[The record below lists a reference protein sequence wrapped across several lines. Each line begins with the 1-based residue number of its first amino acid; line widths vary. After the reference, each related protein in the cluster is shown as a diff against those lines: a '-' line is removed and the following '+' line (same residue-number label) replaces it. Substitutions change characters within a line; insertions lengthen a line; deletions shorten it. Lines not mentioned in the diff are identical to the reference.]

1 MLESRIIPFL
11 LTDEMSLVKTVK
23 FAEPKYLGDPLNA
36 VRVFN
41 EMAVDELFIAN
52 RDASLRGN
60 GLNMSRLADFAR
72 ECRMPLS
79 YAGGVSTPVEV
90 EELINLGIEKV
101 GIGSQFIT
109 NPGLVSDAANRVGSQ
124 SVAVVLDYRDD
135 GCVCSKQGS
144 LHTGLTV
151 GSLAKEAEARGAAEI
166 VLNSIDG
173 DGTYRGLDTKM
184 LDSIQKLVKIPV
196 TIVGGASSL
205 NDVARVAKEFWPVG
219 IGVGSL
225 FTLTGKFRSPL
236 LSYPTR
242 AEKESMAG
250 IERSGE
256 LG

>member
-1 MLESRIIPFL
+1 MLASRIIPFL
-11 LTDEMSLVKTVK
+11 VTDDMSLVKTVT

-52 RDASLRGN
+52 RDASLRGS
-60 GLNMSRLADFAR
+60 GPNMSQLADFAR

-79 YAGGVSTPVEV
+79 YAGGVNDPAEV

-101 GIGSQFIT
+101 AIGSQFIT
-109 NPGLVSDAANRVGSQ
+109 HPELVSDAANRVGSQ

-135 GCVCSKQGS
+135 GFVYSKQGS

-151 GSLAKEAEARGAAEI
+151 GALAKEAEGRGAGEI

-173 DGTYRGLDTKM
+173 DGTYRGLDRKT
-184 LDSIQKLVKIPV
+184 LELLQKTVKVPI

-205 NDVARVAKEFWPVG
+205 SDIARVAEDFWPVG

-242 AEKESMAG
+242 AEKQSMA
-250 IERSGE
+250 RSQSGGE
-256 LG
+256 LT